1 MGNFCEKFGLP
12 PIAPSRKIG
21 KNMIKFSE
29 RNLLHITI
37 VIRKENSIS
46 LQRIF
51 LKNPKQK
58 ILNLK
63 NIFQK
68 ENALIVENQ
77 DILLIS
83 VQNLPKKLNKK
94 LML

>member
-1 MGNFCEKFGLP
+1 MCNFYEQFGLP
-12 PIAPSRKIG
+12 PIAPSRKN
-21 KNMIKFSE
+21 KKKSDKVFKKKPAPIKI
-29 RNLLHITI
+29 IT
-37 VIRKENSIS
+37 RKENFIS

-51 LKNPKQK
+51 LKNPKQN

-83 VQNLPKKLNKK
+83 VQNLPKRLNKK
-94 LML
+94 LMV